1 MNLYSSSVNLQILMM
16 DIKEFDVL
24 RIENSGQ
31 RRIKDKVSVEKDIII
46 RLNNEEF
53 VALMCTP
60 IMVKELAVGFLLSEG
75 LIIKNDDISE
85 IDYNEVDGVVSIGI
99 RNYSRDA
106 NKNNR
111 LQTLTSGCGRGMTS
125 DFIKGFTKE
134 KKIESSIKIASKDI
148 TDISKEFINMSSVY
162 KETGGVHSAALWDG
176 GKIEAFCEDIG
187 RHNAIDKIF
196 GYCLMNNIPVTDKI
210 ILTSGRI
217 SSDVL
222 IKISRRGMPVIISR
236 NAPTSLAVE
245 MAYFLGITLIGFVRG
260 QRMNVYTYP
269 ERVVLGS

>member
-1 MNLYSSSVNLQILMM
+1 MM

>member
-1 MNLYSSSVNLQILMM
+1 MM

-31 RRIKDKVSVEKDIII
+31 RRIKDKVSVEKDIVI

-60 IMVKELAVGFLLSEG
+60 VMVKELAVGFLLSEG
-75 LIIKNDDISE
+75 LISKKEDIS
-85 IDYNEVDGVVSIGI
+85 DVNYNEVDGVVSIGV
-99 RNYSRDA
+99 RNYTKDSV
-106 NKNNR
+106 KNNR
-111 LQTLTSGCGRGMTS
+111 LQTLTSGCGRGLAS

-134 KKIESSIKIASKDI
+134 KRIESSIKISSKDI

-176 GKIEAFCEDIG
+176 RKIEVFCEDIG

-196 GYCLMNNIPVTDKI
+196 GYCLMNNISVTDKI

>member
-1 MNLYSSSVNLQILMM
+1 MM
-16 DIKEFDVL
+16 DIKEFDIL

-31 RRIKDKVSVEKDIII
+31 RRIKDAVSVEKDIVI

-53 VALMCTP
+53 IALMCTP
-60 IMVKELAVGFLLSEG
+60 VMVKELAVGFLLSEG
-75 LIIKNDDISE
+75 LIIKKDDVSE

-99 RNYSRDA
+99 RNYSKDA
-106 NKNNR
+106 VKNNR
-111 LQTLTSGCGRGMTS
+111 LQTLTSGCGRGLAS
-125 DFIKGFTKE
+125 DFVKGFTKE
-134 KKIESSIKIASKDI
+134 KKMETSMKVSSKDI
-148 TDISKEFINMSSVY
+148 TDISKEFINMSSSY

-176 GKIEAFCEDIG
+176 RKIEIFCEDIG

-196 GYCLMNNIPVTDKI
+196 GYCLMNNIPVADKV

-222 IKISRRGMPVIISR
+222 IKISRRGVPVIISR

-260 QRMNVYTYP
+260 QRMNIYTYP
-269 ERVVLGS
+269 DRVILGS

>member
-1 MNLYSSSVNLQILMM
+1 M
-16 DIKEFDVL
+16 DIKEFDIL

-31 RRIKDKVSVEKDIII
+31 RRIKDAVSVEKDIVI

-60 IMVKELAVGFLLSEG
+60 VMVKELAVGFLLSEG
-75 LIIKNDDISE
+75 LIIKKDDVSE

-99 RNYSRDA
+99 RNYSKDA
-106 NKNNR
+106 VKNNR
-111 LQTLTSGCGRGMTS
+111 LQTLTSGCGRGLAS

-148 TDISKEFINMSSVY
+148 INISKEFINMSSVY

-176 GKIEAFCEDIG
+176 RKIEVFCEDIG

-196 GYCLMNNIPVTDKI
+196 GYCLMNNMPVTDKI

-269 ERVVLGS
+269 DRVILGS

>member
-1 MNLYSSSVNLQILMM
+1 MQH
-16 DIKEFDVL
+16 IKGFDVL
-24 RIENSGQ
+24 RIENNESRQ
-31 RRIKDKVSVEKDIII
+31 LRDSVSVEKDIII

-60 IMVKELAVGFLLSEG
+60 VMVKELAVGFLLSEG
-75 LIIKNDDISE
+75 LLAKSDDIGE
-85 IDYNEVDGVVSIGI
+85 IDYNEVDGIVSIGI
-99 RNYSRDA
+99 RNYSRGA
-106 NKNNR
+106 VKNNR

-134 KKIESSIKIASKDI
+134 KKMESSIKIASKDI
-148 TDISKEFINMSSVY
+148 TDISKEFINMSSLY

-176 GKIEAFCEDIG
+176 KKIEVFCEDIG

-196 GYCLMNNIPVTDKI
+196 GYCLMNNISVKDKI

-222 IKISRRGMPVIISR
+222 IKISRRGVPVIISR
-236 NAPTSLAVE
+236 NAATSLAVE

-260 QRMNVYTYP
+260 QRMNIYSYQ
-269 ERVVLGS
+269 ERVILGS

>member
-1 MNLYSSSVNLQILMM
+1 MT
-16 DIKEFDVL
+16 DTKEFDVL

-31 RRIKDKVSVEKDIII
+31 RRIKDTVSVEKDILI

-60 IMVKELAVGFLLSEG
+60 VMVEELAVGFLLSEG
-75 LIIKNDDISE
+75 LIFKKDDISE
-85 IDYNEVDGVVSIGI
+85 IDYNEIDGVVSIAI
-99 RNYSRDA
+99 RNYAKDA
-106 NKNNR
+106 AKDNR

-134 KKIESSIKIASKDI
+134 KRIETSVKISSKDI
-148 TDISKEFINMSSVY
+148 TDISKEFINMSSSY

-176 GKIEAFCEDIG
+176 KKIDVFCEDIG
-187 RHNAIDKIF
+187 RHNAIDKVF
-196 GYCLMNNIPVTDKI
+196 GYCLLNNISVVDKI
-210 ILTSGRI
+210 VLTSGRI

-222 IKISRRGMPVIISR
+222 IKISRRGVPVIVSR

-260 QRMNVYTYP
+260 QRMNIYTSS
-269 ERVVLGS
+269 ERVILGSVIPK

>member
-1 MNLYSSSVNLQILMM
+1 MNG
-16 DIKEFDVL
+16 IKEFDVL
-24 RIENSGQ
+24 RIENNGQ
-31 RRIKDKVSVEKDIII
+31 RRIKDAVSIEKDIIV
-46 RLNNEEF
+46 RLNDEEF

-60 IMVKELAVGFLLSEG
+60 VMVKELAVGFLLSEG
-75 LIIKNDDISE
+75 LIAKKDDISG

-99 RNYSRDA
+99 KNYLKDA

-111 LQTLTSGCGRGMTS
+111 LQTLTSGCGRGLAS

-134 KKIESSIKIASKDI
+134 KRIESSIKIVSKDI
-148 TDISKEFINMSSVY
+148 ADISKEFINMSSVY

-176 GKIEAFCEDIG
+176 RKIEVFCEDIG
-187 RHNAIDKIF
+187 RHNAIDKVF
-196 GYCLMNNIPVTDKI
+196 GYCLLNGISVIDKI
-210 ILTSGRI
+210 VLTSGRI

-222 IKISRRGMPVIISR
+222 IKISRRGVPVVISR

>member
-1 MNLYSSSVNLQILMM
+1 
-16 DIKEFDVL
+16 
-24 RIENSGQ
+24 
-31 RRIKDKVSVEKDIII
+31 
-46 RLNNEEF
+46 
-53 VALMCTP
+53 
-60 IMVKELAVGFLLSEG
+60 
-75 LIIKNDDISE
+75 
-85 IDYNEVDGVVSIGI
+85 
-99 RNYSRDA
+99 
-106 NKNNR
+106 
-111 LQTLTSGCGRGMTS
+111 
-125 DFIKGFTKE
+125 
-134 KKIESSIKIASKDI
+134 
-148 TDISKEFINMSSVY
+148 MSSVY

-176 GKIEAFCEDIG
+176 RKIEAFCEDIG

-196 GYCLMNNIPVTDKI
+196 GYCIMNNISVTDKI

-245 MAYFLGITLIGFVRG
+245 MAYFLGITLVGFVRG